1 MSEEPRGTD
10 WQKVHARL
18 EQARLTIDSS
28 GELQSIEVVRILTD
42 RALALAKPLKD
53 SAPSMEEMIE
63 LLVVSIGGERFGIET
78 LCAIEAISL
87 RELIPV
93 PCTPAFVLG
102 IVNYRGRIL
111 AILDL
116 RRILDLPGEGVM
128 EGSKVVA
135 VEAGGTT
142 VGILVNTVVGTIS
155 VLVRKV
161 APPPEALTGLRLAL
175 TRGVTEEFIT
185 VLDLHALARAPEILV
200 NEEVD

>member
-1 MSEEPRGTD
+1 MSEETRGTD
-10 WQKVHARL
+10 WQEVHARL
-18 EQARLTIDSS
+18 ERARLTMDSS
-28 GELQSIEVVRILTD
+28 GELQSTEIARILTD
-42 RALALAKPLKD
+42 RALTLAKPLKD
-53 SAPSMEEMIE
+53 GAPSMEEMIE
-63 LLVVSIGGERFGIET
+63 LLVVSLGGERFGIEA
-78 LCAIEAISL
+78 LYALEAISL

-102 IVNYRGRIL
+102 VVNYRGRIL

-135 VEAGGTT
+135 VEAGGMTL
-142 VGILVNTVVGTIS
+142 GILVNTVVGTIS
-155 VLVRKV
+155 VLTSKV

-200 NEEVD
+200 NEQVD

>member
-1 MSEEPRGTD
+1 MSEETRGTD
-10 WQKVHARL
+10 WQEVHARL
-18 EQARLTIDSS
+18 ERARLTMDSS
-28 GELQSIEVVRILTD
+28 GELQSTEVARILTD
-42 RALALAKPLKD
+42 RALTLAKPLKD
-53 SAPSMEEMIE
+53 GAPSMKEMIE
-63 LLVVSIGGERFGIET
+63 LLVVSLGGERFGIET
-78 LCAIEAISL
+78 LYALEAISL

-102 IVNYRGRIL
+102 VVNYRGRIL

-116 RRILDLPGEGVM
+116 RRILNLPGEGVM

-135 VEAGGTT
+135 VEAGGMTL
-142 VGILVNTVVGTIS
+142 GILVNTVVGTIS
-155 VLVRKV
+155 VLTSKV

-200 NEEVD
+200 NEQVD